1 MLAWL
6 ALGLV
11 CAGFCAGVSYI
22 MTLFLKT
29 VVDGWIIGGFAVV
42 GFIPGLLGAC
52 GQRFAGLL
60 GFTGIFVGIV
70 WGLVD
75 AFIKK
80 GAVWGVFV
88 YFDILRAFFFALA
101 LGLLVQVF
109 IKPRP
114 ANLVTKKTNPS
125 HIQRPKPIRRSRAKR
140 DKLTYEESKLYEV

>member
-11 CAGFCAGVSYI
+11 CAGLCAGLAYI
-22 MTLFLKT
+22 MTLFLRT
-29 VVDGWIIGGFAVV
+29 VVDGWIIGGFAVI

-60 GFTGIFVGIV
+60 GFSGILVGIV
-70 WGLVD
+70 WGLID

-80 GAVWGVFV
+80 GAIWGVFV

-101 LGLLVQVF
+101 LGLLVQIF
-109 IKPRP
+109 IRPRP
-114 ANLVTKKTNPS
+114 ADLVLKKSNPS
-125 HIQRPKPIRRSRAKR
+125 HVQRPKPIRRIRTKASKP
-140 DKLTYEESKLYEV
+140 TYEESKLYEV